1 MSQVSGKDLDGKLD
15 PDSDN
20 LYKTRITIA
29 LDRFEQ
35 LPAAMTLTQLLK
47 ACTPSTLSA
56 EKTIND
62 PAAPGPFSMSVD
74 ALRLMEL
81 SGRTSTVLRS
91 TESEALLLEDP
102 LITVFKTFGHLNHI
116 PVFSSISV
124 VNYDEYPNAIAEHA
138 ERSASQMVVLPWSS
152 GHHIGSHDGPKAEA
166 HNPFDSIF
174 HRSTVQDP
182 TASIV
187 YSEYVRR
194 VFNHSP
200 VDIALYVDRTP
211 SLKTS
216 AKSAR
221 HLLLPFFGGP
231 DDRLALAFVVQL
243 CMSKDA
249 SATVLRL
256 SKADPLSPLMTN
268 ATAVEQ
274 PRSTQPHITLIHQTM
289 AAADT
294 HYGEVTAQHRMVS
307 DTADNL
313 LWDKYVQRDGLNAFE
328 LEALSRINFVTKGT
342 PGLLHTIA
350 EEANNLLKQDK
361 ELIVVLGRSRR
372 LATESHAEE
381 LRQIMTEHGST
392 IGTSVAKTLGDV
404 GASLVV
410 MNINASLLVMQAHS
424 GAR

>member
-1 MSQVSGKDLDGKLD
+1 MDGKLAA
-15 PDSDN
+15 DSDS
-20 LYKTRITIA
+20 LYKNRITIA

-47 ACTPSTLSA
+47 ASTPPVSST

-62 PAAPGPFSMSVD
+62 PALAPLSMSVD

-81 SGRTSTVLRS
+81 SGRTSAVLRS

-102 LITVFKTFGHLNHI
+102 LITVFKTFGHLNCI
-116 PVFSSISV
+116 PVFSSIAV

-138 ERSASQMVVLPWSS
+138 ERSASQMVVVPWSS
-152 GHHIGSHDGPKAEA
+152 GHHLGSHDVTKAEA

-174 HRSTVQDP
+174 HRSTTQDS
-182 TASIV
+182 TSSIV

-200 VDIALYVDRTP
+200 VDIALYVDRAP

-216 AKSAR
+216 SKSAR

-243 CMSKDA
+243 CMNKDA

-268 ATAVEQ
+268 ATAVEPSQ
-274 PRSTQPHITLIHQTM
+274 STHPHLTLIHQ
-289 AAADT
+289 
-294 HYGEVTAQHRMVS
+294 VS
-307 DTADNL
+307 F
-313 LWDKYVQRDGLNAFE
+313 R
-328 LEALSRINFVTKGT
+328 
-342 PGLLHTIA
+342 
-350 EEANNLLKQDK
+350 
-361 ELIVVLGRSRR
+361 
-372 LATESHAEE
+372 
-381 LRQIMTEHGST
+381 
-392 IGTSVAKTLGDV
+392 
-404 GASLVV
+404 
-410 MNINASLLVMQAHS
+410 
-424 GAR
+424 